1 MPRSQELPWLLRG
14 VSSFTRREAD
24 RRGVRWRRLAAA
36 DLARPYHSV
45 RLRIAD
51 EAPTLRDL
59 ARAYAKRMPR
69 RQVFSHETAAALWG
83 IPLPIGIAA
92 AGRRDPE
99 PPLLHVS
106 VPRRSAKPAARG
118 VRGHVLRF
126 DRIAV
131 RVHRGLRLVDPATT
145 WVQLG
150 ARLTVDD
157 LVAAADFLLTGTEPY
172 DGRAPLCT
180 PSELEA
186 ALVAHPGCR
195 GAASLRS
202 ALTLARC
209 GPLSRRESLLRLDLV
224 RAGLPEPVANHRVLD
239 TDGTLLA
246 MIDLAYPGYRVGI
259 EYQSDLHR
267 NPRKWRRDVRRLERL
282 ADAGWVIVQA
292 TSDDVSVDGGL
303 RDSVL
308 FAERV
313 RRRLRARGWAG

>member
-1 MPRSQELPWLLRG
+1 MPRPQELPWSLRG
-14 VSSFTRREAD
+14 ASSFTRREAD

-36 DLARPYHSV
+36 DLARPYHGV

-51 EAPTLRDL
+51 EAPTVGDL

-83 IPLPIGIAA
+83 IPLPARIAA
-92 AGRRDPE
+92 PGRLE
-99 PPLLHVS
+99 PQPLHVS
-106 VPRRSAKPAARG
+106 VPRGSAKPVARG

-126 DRIAV
+126 DRIDV
-131 RVHRGLRLVDPATT
+131 RVHRGLRIVDPATT

-157 LVAAADFLLTGTEPY
+157 LVAAGDFLLTGTEPY

-180 PSELEA
+180 LSELEA

-195 GAASLRS
+195 GMASLRS
-202 ALTLARC
+202 ALTSARR

-224 RAGLPEPVANHRVLD
+224 RAGLPEPVPNHRVFD
-239 TDGTLLA
+239 TDGALLA
-246 MIDLAYPGYRVGI
+246 MIDLAYPEYRVGI

-267 NPRKWRRDVRRLERL
+267 NPRRWRRDIRRLERL
-282 ADAGWVIVQA
+282 ADAGWVILQA
-292 TSDDVSVDGGL
+292 TSDDVSADGGL
-303 RDSVL
+303 SDSVP

-313 RRRLRARGWAG
+313 RRRLRARGWVG

>member
-1 MPRSQELPWLLRG
+1 
-14 VSSFTRREAD
+14 
-24 RRGVRWRRLAAA
+24 RGVRWRRLAAA
-36 DLARPYHSV
+36 DLARPYHGV

-51 EAPTLRDL
+51 GAPTVGDL

-83 IPLPIGIAA
+83 IPLPVRIAA
-92 AGRRDPE
+92 PGRLEPE

-106 VPRRSAKPAARG
+106 VPRGSAKPVARG

-126 DRIAV
+126 DRIGV

-150 ARLTVDD
+150 ARLTLDD

-186 ALVAHPGCR
+186 ALAAHPGCR
-195 GAASLRS
+195 GMASLRT
-202 ALTLARC
+202 ALTLARR

-224 RAGLPEPVANHRVLD
+224 RAGLPEPVPNHRVLD
-239 TDGTLLA
+239 ADGTLLA
-246 MIDLAYPGYRVGI
+246 MIDLAYPAYGVGI

-267 NPRKWRRDVRRLERL
+267 NPRRWRRDVRRLERL
-282 ADAGWVIVQA
+282 ADAGWVVLQA
-292 TSDDVSVDGGL
+292 TSDDVSADGGP
-303 RDSVL
+303 RHSAS